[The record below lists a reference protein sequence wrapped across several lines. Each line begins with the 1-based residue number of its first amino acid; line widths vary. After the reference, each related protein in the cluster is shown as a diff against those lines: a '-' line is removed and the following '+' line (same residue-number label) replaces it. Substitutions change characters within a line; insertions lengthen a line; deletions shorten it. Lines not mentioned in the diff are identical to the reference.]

1 LARGVQTLFDNPTS
15 GSEFDR
21 RIAMKTLTQRAG
33 KISYALIA
41 GLLGAPTVVIIIALL
56 IGGVFKW

>member
-1 LARGVQTLFDNPTS
+1 
-15 GSEFDR
+15 
-21 RIAMKTLTQRAG
+21 MKDLTPRAG
-33 KISYALIA
+33 KVSYALIA